1 MREERG
7 FHTLRTVPRDSGTH
21 AADPSRRNLTLV
33 VVGRFAPFGSSV
45 RLLTRAVGD
54 WTSRSGGD
62 RRVPGVVF
70 PDGKVPLAR

>member
-21 AADPSRRNLTLV
+21 AADPSRRTLTLV

-45 RLLTRAVGD
+45 RLLTR
-54 WTSRSGGD
+54 
-62 RRVPGVVF
+62 RVQGVVV